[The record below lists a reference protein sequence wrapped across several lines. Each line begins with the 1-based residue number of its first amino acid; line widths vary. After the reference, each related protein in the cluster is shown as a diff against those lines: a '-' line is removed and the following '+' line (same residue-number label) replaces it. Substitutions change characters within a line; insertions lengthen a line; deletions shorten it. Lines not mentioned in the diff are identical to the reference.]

1 MEERQM
7 IRRSFGFLAA
17 GLLLPLIF
25 FAGAVRA
32 ETGVQI
38 GDAAGSGS
46 VDVGVQQ
53 KKVSGSSEKFEEYRD
68 VKNGFL
74 VNDASIRLENDK
86 SRFFIDVK
94 IKNPVQENEF
104 YSLTGGMHG
113 LYKFNIFFD
122 SIPHNFSNGV
132 LLFNGAGTNRLTI
145 PDNVQNSLESVEQ
158 TRVERGNVITDT
170 NGEDALAQAIVRGLY
185 AEADP
190 LTFRLKREKAGFG
203 FDYNFTDDIKAFA
216 KVTNEKR
223 TGARVITAGTYERF
237 AQGAGLAHTADLFVV
252 SGADLAEPIDY
263 RTTTVSVGAGI
274 YKKSWLADIEY
285 GFTNFDNHNAA
296 LIWDNPFRITDNT
309 ATNAAGAA
317 AAAGDNGFGRGRFA
331 RGQLSLA
338 PDSKGHDFTVSGAVD
353 LPLHS
358 KFSGSVSYG
367 WITQDSPFVPYTL
380 NSDINNLTFAG
391 APGAL
396 GIDVTNPASLPQ
408 GSLNGKVKTLVQS
421 YSLTGKPIQP
431 VKVALKYRYYDYK
444 NESDEIT
451 FPGYAG
457 FGESYWRLFKNDVT
471 GPDAPVVN
479 EPLSYTRQTADLSV
493 DYHAAKPLTLMFEA
507 GWEGWDREKLR
518 IDSTTEY
525 SVGGGFLYKA
535 AKNASLK
542 AGYKYAKRDV
552 DGYKPGNTAAN
563 PEAVG
568 LVNYDWAE
576 RERHKANARFQYDPF
591 ESLSLGLSG
600 QYLNDKFAEG
610 SRFGLKKAENVT
622 GGLDATYNP
631 SERLT
636 LFLNYTRED
645 RKSNMRSGAKDDAFD
660 LASTTDN
667 EAVLF
672 GNFNPAN
679 EWNSEI
685 REKTDTV
692 GIGAAVQL
700 VPGKLTLNANYN
712 LSYSKMDFDNS
723 NPNRGLA
730 IANGFAQGAK
740 LANAVALPWPSVVNR
755 LHEIK
760 GNLAYNW
767 FANLTVGV
775 SYLFEWYKLD
785 DFAWDNLNPYMA
797 GLSAENTTRFVF
809 ADATYKQFEA
819 HAGQVYMVYKF

>member
-1 MEERQM
+1 M

-32 ETGVQI
+32 ETGVKI

-74 VNDASIRLENDK
+74 VNDASIRIENDK
-86 SRFFIDVK
+86 SRNFIDVK
-94 IKNPVQENEF
+94 IKNPLQENEF
-104 YSLTGGMHG
+104 YSLTGGKHG
-113 LYKFNIFFD
+113 SYKYNIFFD

-145 PDNVQNSLESVEQ
+145 ADNVQNSLQAVEQ
-158 TRVERGNVITDT
+158 TRGERGPSTNTVDPRTDT
-170 NGEDALAQAIVRGLY
+170 TGEDALAQAIVRGLY
-185 AEADP
+185 AEANP
-190 LTFRLKREKAGFG
+190 FTFRLKREKAGFG

-223 TGARVITAGTYERF
+223 TGARVISAGTYERF
-237 AQGAGLAHTADLFVV
+237 NQGNNGLPHTADLFLV

-263 RTTTVSVGAGI
+263 RTTTLSVGVGI

-285 GFTNFDNHNAA
+285 GFTDFRNRNSA
-296 LIWDNPFRITDNT
+296 LVWDNPFRITDAS
-309 ATNAAGAA
+309 ATNNV
-317 AAAGDNGFGRGRFA
+317 DNNIADPFNRGRFA
-331 RGQLSLA
+331 HGQLSLV
-338 PDSKGHDFTVSGAVD
+338 PDSRSHDITASAAVD
-353 LPLHS
+353 LPYNS

-367 WITQDSPFVPYTL
+367 WVTQDDPFLPYTL
-380 NSDINNLTFAG
+380 NTGINAIPVANG
-391 APGAL
+391 GPGF
-396 GIDVTNPASLPQ
+396 DVTNPANLPQ
-408 GSLNGKVKTLVQS
+408 GSLNGKVQTLVQS
-421 YSLTGKPIQP
+421 YSITSKPVQP
-431 VKVALKYRYYDYK
+431 VKVTLKYRYYDYK

-457 FGESYWRLFKNDVT
+457 FGESFWRKAKNAT
-471 GPDAPVVN
+471 GNGNAPVVN

-493 DYHAAKPLTLMFEA
+493 DYHAAKPLTLMFET

-552 DGYKPGNTAAN
+552 DGYKTGNTAAN

-576 RERHKANARFQYDPF
+576 RDRHKANARFQYDPS
-591 ESLSLGLSG
+591 ESLSLGVSG
-600 QYLNDKFAEG
+600 QYLNDKFAGG
-610 SRFGLKKAENVT
+610 SRFGLKKSENFT
-622 GGLDATYNP
+622 GGLDAAYNP

-636 LFLNYTRED
+636 LFLNYTREN
-645 RKSNMRSGAKDDAFD
+645 RKSNMKSGAKDDAFD

-679 EWNSEI
+679 DWNSEI

-723 NPNRGLA
+723 NPNKDLA

-740 LANAVALPWPSVVNR
+740 LANSVAQPWPSVVNR

-760 GNLAYNW
+760 GNLAYKW

-785 DFAWDNLNPYMA
+785 DFAWDSLNPYMA
-797 GLSAENTTRFVF
+797 GLSAENSTRFVF
-809 ADATYKQFEA
+809 ADATYNRYET
-819 HAGQVYMVYKF
+819 HTGQVYMVYKF

>member
-1 MEERQM
+1 M

-32 ETGVQI
+32 ETGVKI

-74 VNDASIRLENDK
+74 VNDASIRIENDK
-86 SRFFIDVK
+86 SRHFIDAK
-94 IKNPVQENEF
+94 IKNPVQENEL
-104 YSLTGGMHG
+104 YSLTGGKHG
-113 LYKFNIFFD
+113 SYKYNIFFD

-132 LLFNGAGTNRLTI
+132 LLFNGAGTGRLTI
-145 PDNVQNSLESVEQ
+145 ADNVQNSLQAVEQ
-158 TRVERGNVITDT
+158 TRGERGSVITDT
-170 NGEDALAQAIVRGLY
+170 TGEDAQAQAIVRGLY
-185 AEADP
+185 AEANP
-190 LTFRLKREKAGFG
+190 ITFRLKREKAGFA

-216 KVTNEKR
+216 RVTNEKR
-223 TGARVITAGTYERF
+223 TGARVITAGSYERF
-237 AQGAGLAHTADLFVV
+237 AQGAGLAHTADLFLV

-263 RTTTVSVGAGI
+263 RTTTLSIGAGV
-274 YKKSWLADIEY
+274 YKQSWLADIAY
-285 GFTNFDNHNAA
+285 SFTEFRNINSS
-296 LIWDNPFRITDNT
+296 LVWDNPFRISDASSTNATDNNNS
-309 ATNAAGAA
+309 NA
-317 AAAGDNGFGRGRFA
+317 FGRSRFA
-331 RGQLSLA
+331 NGQLSLV
-338 PDSKGHDFTVSGAVD
+338 PDSRSHDITVSAGVD
-353 LPLHS
+353 LPYHS
-358 KFSGSVSYG
+358 KFAGSVSYG
-367 WITQDSPFVPYTL
+367 WVTQDDAFLPYTL
-380 NSDINNLTFAG
+380 NSAINTISASN
-391 APGAL
+391 PGF
-396 GIDVTNPASLPQ
+396 DVTNAANLPQ

-421 YSLTGKPIQP
+421 YSLTSKPVQP
-431 VKVALKYRYYDYK
+431 VKVTLKYRYYDYK

-457 FGESYWRLFKNDVT
+457 FGESFWRTVRNDKNL
-471 GPDAPVVN
+471 PVAN
-479 EPLSYTRQTADLSV
+479 EPLSYTRQTANLSV
-493 DYHAAKPLTLMFEA
+493 DYHAVKPLTLMFET

-525 SVGGGFLYKA
+525 TVGGGFLYKA

-552 DGYKPGNTAAN
+552 DGYKTGNTAAN

-568 LVNYDWAE
+568 LENYDWAG
-576 RERHKANARFQYDPF
+576 RKRHKADARFQYDPY
-591 ESLSLGLSG
+591 ESLSLGISG
-600 QYLNDKFAEG
+600 QYQNDKFAEG
-610 SRFGLKKAENVT
+610 SRFGLKKSENFT
-622 GGLDATYNP
+622 GGLDAAYNP

-636 LFLNYTRED
+636 LFLNYTREN
-645 RKSNMRSGAKDDAFD
+645 RKSNMKSGAKDDAFD
-660 LASTTDN
+660 LGSTADN

-679 EWNSEI
+679 DWNSEI

-712 LSYSKMDFDNS
+712 LSYSKMEFDNS
-723 NPNRGLA
+723 NPNSALA
-730 IANGFAQGAK
+730 VANGFAQGAK
-740 LANAVALPWPSVVNR
+740 LANAVAQPWPSVVNR

-760 GNLAYNW
+760 GNLAYKW

-797 GLSAENTTRFVF
+797 GLSTENSTRFVF
-809 ADATYKQFEA
+809 ADATYKQYEA
-819 HAGQVYMVYKF
+819 HVGQVYMVYKF